1 MCSHILQFL
10 LAARCA
16 WEMVLAF
23 PILKLGERSDVR
35 FSATVTTALGVVDGF
50 GIGLCARY
58 EPSEIHRGSK
68 GSYFPSEIPSGIM
81 FLWVT

>member
-1 MCSHILQFL
+1 MILVL
-10 LAARCA
+10 DVAAWNR
-16 WEMVLAF
+16 L
-23 PILKLGERSDVR
+23 PRDGGGVR

-68 GSYFPSEIPSGIM
+68 RFVLPSEIPSGIM